1 MLGST
6 VLEVAIGLV
15 FCFASVAL
23 ISSSVYEAIASLW
36 KLRASS
42 LLDGV
47 KGLLNDPQFSGL
59 ARALYNNA
67 LVNPRASGTSTTQ
80 KELTAKPSY
89 IEPKYFAAAFI
100 EAIQKAPG
108 GGSDLGKAIDALPDP
123 QLKSLLAGMYARAEG
138 KLENLQASLASWFD
152 AGMERVS
159 GTYKRRAQ
167 LFSFVIAFVI
177 AALFNVDAF
186 RLFRSLWNHPAFLS
200 QIVAPASAS
209 APDALAALKALPVGW
224 DGISSSA
231 SVALLG
237 WVATASSALFGAPFW
252 FDLLQR
258 LVNVRGTGP
267 KPGAV
272 NK

>member
-15 FCFASVAL
+15 FCFASMAL
-23 ISSSVYEAIASLW
+23 IASSVYEAIASLW

-42 LLDGV
+42 LLAGV
-47 KGLLNDPQFSGL
+47 KSMLNDPQFTGL
-59 ARALYNNA
+59 ARAIYNNA
-67 LVNPRASGTSTTQ
+67 LVNPRGPGTATTQ
-80 KELTAKPSY
+80 KELASKPSY
-89 IEPKYFAAAFI
+89 IGAKGFAVALI
-100 EAIQKAPG
+100 EAIQEIPSDGA
-108 GGSDLGKAIDALPDP
+108 DLGKAIDALPDP
-123 QLKSLLAGMYARAEG
+123 QLRALLAGMYSRAEG

-209 APDALAALKALPVGW
+209 APDALEALKSLPVGW

-258 LVNVRGTGP
+258 VVNVRGTGP